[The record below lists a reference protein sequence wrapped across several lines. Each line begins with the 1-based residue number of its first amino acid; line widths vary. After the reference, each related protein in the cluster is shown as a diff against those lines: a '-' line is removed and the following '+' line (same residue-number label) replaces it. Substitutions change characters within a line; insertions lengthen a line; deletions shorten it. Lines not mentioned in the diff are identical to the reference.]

1 MLLFYPAVGN
11 TERLGNRKHWK
22 KVGLI
27 LLTVAFVIVPL
38 GGLMLVIYGGARH
51 LGKRKRQG
59 SSPDGYSE
67 WLAIRTFARA
77 HTVDRFSRAR
87 RRVESSA
94 GSN

>member
-1 MLLFYPAVGN
+1 
-11 TERLGNRKHWK
+11 
-22 KVGLI
+22 
-27 LLTVAFVIVPL
+27 
-38 GGLMLVIYGGARH
+38 MLVIYGGARH